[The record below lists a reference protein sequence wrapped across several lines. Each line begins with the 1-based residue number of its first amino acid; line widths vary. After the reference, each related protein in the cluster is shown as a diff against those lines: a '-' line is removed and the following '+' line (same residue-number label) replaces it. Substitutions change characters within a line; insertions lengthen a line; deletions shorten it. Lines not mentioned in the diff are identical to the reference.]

1 LIFINEKKIKSAL
14 IRSKKLYL
22 YLRIIKA
29 YNMKKSILFLVV
41 ICIFF
46 GNPVNAQVGKLIN
59 KASKSVTND
68 VTGKPESGAKT
79 AKQEPEPKCACD
91 QPELI
96 LDLGGNLK
104 LMYSEISISVKD
116 DGSILIKDRVTSNY
130 YIAKDGVTQG
140 PVKASDP
147 RLKGFDNID
156 ETNETGETKPWAN
169 NEYITT
175 SGDKYQIKFNN
186 KSYGPYGQINEF
198 KVSKSKDKFAAIVVE
213 NVPVSEADG
222 KKMEEAIKNAKTDQE
237 KMDLSMKYSQQMMQ
251 KMQQGGGPMSTM
263 PKLVTNIPGATY
275 DPLKSVG
282 GVLNN
287 NIKYDD
293 ILFSTYDKV
302 TDLSNKVLLTL
313 KPDAS
318 GAKDLFVN
326 TTNTKYAY
334 YNYGTLTFSDGTVM
348 SELFN
353 PHLVKVNG
361 QVYLA
366 YMYYSPKKNAIM
378 QCRIPF

>member
-1 LIFINEKKIKSAL
+1 
-14 IRSKKLYL
+14 
-22 YLRIIKA
+22 
-29 YNMKKSILFLVV
+29 MKKPILFLLL

-46 GNPVNAQVGKLIN
+46 GNPINAQVNRLLN
-59 KASKSVTND
+59 RVSKSVTND
-68 VTGKPESGAKT
+68 ANGKTDSGSKP
-79 AKQEPEPKCACD
+79 KNEQPEPKCACD
-91 QPELI
+91 QPEFI

-104 LMYSEISISVKD
+104 LMYSEISISVQE
-116 DGSILIKDRVTSNY
+116 DGSILIKDKLSDAY

-140 PVKASDP
+140 PIKTGDP
-147 RLKGFDNID
+147 RLKGFENVDD
-156 ETNETGETKPWAN
+156 AGLEKEVTPWAN
-169 NEYITT
+169 NEYITRNT
-175 SGDKYQIKFNN
+175 EKYLIKFNG
-186 KSYGPYGQINEF
+186 KSYGPYDQIKEF

-237 KMDLSMKYSQQMMQ
+237 KMELSMKYSQSMMQ
-251 KMQQGGGPMSTM
+251 KIQQGGGPSSLM
-263 PKLVTNIPGATY
+263 PKLVTNISGVTY

-282 GVLNN
+282 GTLNN

-302 TDLSNKVLLTL
+302 IDLSNKVLLTL
-313 KPDAS
+313 KPEAE

-326 TTNTKYAY
+326 TTNTKYAF

-361 QVYLA
+361 QVNIA
-366 YMYYSPKKNAIM
+366 YMYYSPNKNAII
-378 QCRIPF
+378 QCKLPF